1 MNKYYFILLLD
12 YTSKLNGK
20 FQMPNILFY
29 LMIMNNFEKPIEDI
43 LIFLFSKIM
52 QLLQYMEIYRIRFII
67 RR

>member
-1 MNKYYFILLLD
+1 
-12 YTSKLNGK
+12 
-20 FQMPNILFY
+20 
-29 LMIMNNFEKPIEDI
+29 MIMNNFEKPIEEI